1 MRSNGYS
8 GPYRYVMLEGADGPV
23 TRMAV
28 TGPTDDEREALRV
41 IDRELA
47 YHSPLGRHD
56 REMNGVEEESDSLD
70 AILDDWD
77 DLDFEENSF

>member
-1 MRSNGYS
+1 
-8 GPYRYVMLEGADGPV
+8 MLEGADGPV
-23 TRMAV
+23 TRMRL
-28 TGPTDDEREALRV
+28 TELTEDEREALRT

-70 AILDDWD
+70 AILEDWEE
-77 DLDFEENSF
+77 LDFEENSF